1 MSANTEAVKG
11 KSAAADKLS
20 PIVLD
25 LGKHKRKSVK
35 RLRNGEGKLLTEA
48 MDSIEELQR
57 VGTIPQSAQPV
68 ILIVREKARPSKLFP
83 MMGR

>member
-1 MSANTEAVKG
+1 MAPTSGGE
-11 KSAAADKLS
+11 KSVQMAEKQN

-35 RLRNGEGKLLTEA
+35 QLRRGEGKLLNEA
-48 MDSIEELQR
+48 LESIQELQR

-68 ILIVREKARPSKLFP
+68 ILIVREKSKPKSMFP

>member
-1 MSANTEAVKG
+1 MSGTTEPVKS
-11 KSAAADKLS
+11 KCADRPS

-35 RLRNGEGKLLTEA
+35 RLRNGEGKLLDEA

-68 ILIVREKARPSKLFP
+68 ILIVREKARPSKMFP
-83 MMGR
+83 MLGR